1 MGKLPIGPSALFR
14 WDRSIGCGNRGQSHC
29 AFRAPIR
36 RGGVNF
42 PNILRLVQRQTHQPV
57 LSSRSERHTIRHPG
71 DRSPLVR
78 KLVNANSRGKLERL
92 REPNGAACSI
102 HNKSVTGLREV
113 LGTLDQVIRAG
124 ICARMRVLRR
134 AASRDVEV
142 VSISGISVRI
152 IRPKWES
159 IGTCRSE
166 MHTKVTNCCGE
177 LGHPHPEAGQ
187 A

>member
-113 LGTLDQVIRAG
+113 RGTLDHGNPNWDLRPDAGAAACRFPRCGGRFHIGNIRKNHTSEVG
-124 ICARMRVLRR
+124 IDWHLPVRNAHEGHQLLR
-134 AASRDVEV
+134 
-142 VSISGISVRI
+142 
-152 IRPKWES
+152 
-159 IGTCRSE
+159 
-166 MHTKVTNCCGE
+166 
-177 LGHPHPEAGQ
+177 
-187 A
+187 

>member
-1 MGKLPIGPSALFR
+1 MKLSAMGKLPIGPSALFR

-36 RGGVNF
+36 RGGMNF
-42 PNILRLVQRQTHQPV
+42 PNILRLVQRQTHQPG
-57 LSSRSERHTIRHPG
+57 LASRSERHTIRHPG
-71 DRSPLVR
+71 VRSPLVR

-113 LGTLDQVIRAG
+113 RGTLDHGNPNWDLRPDAG
-124 ICARMRVLRR
+124 
-134 AASRDVEV
+134 AAACRFPRCGGRFHMGNV
-142 VSISGISVRI
+142 VRI

-159 IGTCRSE
+159 IGAAGVET
-166 MHTKVTNCCGE
+166 HTKVTSCLRC
-177 LGHPHPEAGQ
+177 LRRF
-187 A
+187 